1 MNNNNTLY
9 VGLDV
14 HKGSVAYAINS
25 EPVEQIGKLA
35 HHLLTFSIFVNVTGQ
50 SIAGQYRL

>member
-1 MNNNNTLY
+1 MNNNNMLY

-35 HHLLTFSIFVNVTGQ
+35 HHLLTFSVFVNVTGEPVH
-50 SIAGQYRL
+50 RFV